1 MFVNLQTPEQRLSTW
16 RDIRN
21 KDHSSI
27 EEVLEDFSSIKLVS
41 RYLDYYTPESWPN
54 PFEIVNEG
62 YFCQSG
68 VSLVLASTLVYK
80 SFLFEDRIIYPVISN
95 NITGTSGL
103 VILHDNLVYNF
114 TPNKVE
120 SWEYVK
126 ENSTVF
132 QIHNLEKN
140 KISS

>member
-21 KDHSSI
+21 KNHSNI
-27 EEVLEDFSSIKLVS
+27 QEVLEDFSSIKLVS
-41 RYLDYYTPESWPN
+41 RYLDYYSPESWPN

-68 VSLVLASTLVYK
+68 VSLVLASTLLYK
-80 SFLFEDRIIYPVISN
+80 GFLFEDRIIYPVISN

-120 SWEYVK
+120 SWDYVK

-140 KISS
+140 KIIS

>member
-1 MFVNLQTPEQRLSTW
+1 MFVNLQTPEQRLSIW

-21 KDHSSI
+21 KNHSNI
-27 EEVLEDFSSIKLVS
+27 QEVLEDFSSIKLVS

-68 VSLVLASTLVYK
+68 VSLVLASTLLYK
-80 SFLFEDRIIYPVISN
+80 GFLFEDRIIYPVISN

-120 SWEYVK
+120 SWDHVK

-140 KISS
+140 KIIS

>member
-21 KDHSSI
+21 KNHSNI
-27 EEVLEDFSSIKLVS
+27 QEVLEDFSSIKLVS
-41 RYLDYYTPESWPN
+41 RYLDYYTPKSWPN
-54 PFEIVNEG
+54 PFEIINEG
-62 YFCQSG
+62 YLCQSG

-80 SFLFEDRIIYPVISN
+80 NFLFEDRILYPVISN

-114 TPNKVE
+114 TPNKAE
-120 SWEYVK
+120 TWEYVK

-132 QIHNLEKN
+132 QIHNLQKN
-140 KISS
+140 IITS

>member
-1 MFVNLQTPEQRLSTW
+1 MFVNLQTPEQRLSIW

-21 KDHSSI
+21 KNHSNI
-27 EEVLEDFSSIKLVS
+27 QEVLEDFSSIKLVS

-68 VSLVLASTLVYK
+68 VSLVLASTLLYK
-80 SFLFEDRIIYPVISN
+80 GFLFEDRIIYPVISN

-120 SWEYVK
+120 SWDYVK

-140 KISS
+140 KIIS

>member
-120 SWEYVK
+120 SWDYVK

>member
-80 SFLFEDRIIYPVISN
+80 SFLFEDKIIYPVISN

-120 SWEYVK
+120 SWDYVK

>member
-21 KDHSSI
+21 KNHSNI
-27 EEVLEDFSSIKLVS
+27 QEVLEDFSSIKLVS

-68 VSLVLASTLVYK
+68 VSLVLASTLLYK
-80 SFLFEDRIIYPVISN
+80 GFLFEDRIIYPVISN

-120 SWEYVK
+120 SWDYVK

-140 KISS
+140 KIIS

>member
-80 SFLFEDRIIYPVISN
+80 SFLFEDRIIYQVISN
-95 NITGTSGL
+95 NITGTSGF

>member
-1 MFVNLQTPEQRLSTW
+1 MFVNLQTPEQRLSKW

-21 KDHSSI
+21 KNHANI
-27 EEVLEDFSSIKLVS
+27 KEVLEEFSSIKLSS
-41 RYLDYYTPESWPN
+41 RYLDYYTPKSWPN

-62 YFCQSG
+62 YLCQSG
-68 VSLVLASTLVYK
+68 VTLVLASTLVYK
-80 SFLFEDRIIYPVISN
+80 GFLFEDQIIYPVISN

-120 SWEYVK
+120 TWDYVK

-132 QIHNLEKN
+132 QIHNLQKN
-140 KISS
+140 IITS

>member
-21 KDHSSI
+21 KNHSNI

-41 RYLDYYTPESWPN
+41 RYLDYYTPKSWPN
-54 PFEIVNEG
+54 PFEIVNQG

-80 SFLFEDRIIYPVISN
+80 NFLFEDKIIYPVISN
-95 NITGTSGL
+95 NITGNSGL

-120 SWEYVK
+120 SWDFVK

-140 KISS
+140 KIIS

>member
-21 KDHSSI
+21 KPHSDI
-27 EEVLEDFSSIKLVS
+27 QEVLEDFSSIKLCS
-41 RYLDYYTPESWPN
+41 RYLDYYTPKSWPN
-54 PFEIVNEG
+54 PFEIVSEG
-62 YFCQSG
+62 YLCQSG

-80 SFLFEDRIIYPVISN
+80 NFLFKDKIIYPVISN
-95 NITGTSGL
+95 NITGTAGL
-103 VILHDNLVYNF
+103 VILHENLVYNF

-120 SWEYVK
+120 TWDYVK

-132 QIHNLEKN
+132 QIHNLQKN
-140 KISS
+140 IITS

>member
-21 KDHSSI
+21 KNHSNI
-27 EEVLEDFSSIKLVS
+27 QEVLEDFSSIKLVS

-80 SFLFEDRIIYPVISN
+80 GFLFEDRIIYPVISN

-103 VILHDNLVYNF
+103 VILYDNLVYNF

-120 SWEYVK
+120 SWDYVK